1 MLCGVSS
8 ARSAGSTI
16 SLIIF
21 KEGTDVK
28 AKPVLFQRAGKAFKK
43 ATPTILTCIS
53 AAGVV
58 VTVVLAVKATPKALK
73 CIEKEK
79 EVKNPENG
87 ENLTRMETIAACWRC
102 YIPAAATGIATIGC
116 IFGANALNRR
126 QQASLVSAYA
136 LASRSFTSYKRK
148 VKELYGEEA
157 HKKVMAS
164 LAAEKST
171 KPEISAGS
179 LAQMTSLGFEDANE
193 EERLFYDAISD
204 RYFQATIS
212 QVLQAEYHLNRKFAI
227 GGGFITLNQFYE
239 FLGISKVKGGD
250 EVGWMVSDG
259 LYWVDFDHQKTVVDD
274 GLNGEVECYI
284 IDAPFPPVSEEEW
297 EDMEI

>member
-1 MLCGVSS
+1 MKTKPAL
-8 ARSAGSTI
+8 
-16 SLIIF
+16 F
-21 KEGTDVK
+21 K
-28 AKPVLFQRAGKAFKK
+28 RAGKAFKK

-58 VTVVLAVKATPKALK
+58 VTVALAVKATPKALK
-73 CIEKEK
+73 CIDKAKEA
-79 EVKNPENG
+79 KNAENG
-87 ENLTRMETIAACWRC
+87 ENLTRMETIGACWRC
-102 YIPAAATGIATIGC
+102 YIPAATTGIATIGC

-136 LASRSFTSYKRK
+136 LVSRSFNGYKQK

-157 HKKVMAS
+157 HRKVMAS
-164 LAAEKST
+164 LAAEKSS
-171 KPEISAGS
+171 KPPLYAGS
-179 LAQMTSLGFEDANE
+179 LIQMTSLGFEDAGE

-212 QVLQAEYHLNRKFAI
+212 QVLQAEYHLNRNFALT
-227 GGGFITLNQFYE
+227 GGFITLNQFYE
-239 FLGISKVKGGD
+239 FLGISKVQGGD

-259 LYWVDFDHQKTVVDD
+259 VYWVDFDHQKTVVDD

-297 EDMEI
+297 EYMEI

>member
-1 MLCGVSS
+1 M
-8 ARSAGSTI
+8 
-16 SLIIF
+16 
-21 KEGTDVK
+21 
-28 AKPVLFQRAGKAFKK
+28 
-43 ATPTILTCIS
+43 TCIS

-136 LASRSFTSYKRK
+136 LASRSFNSYKRK

-212 QVLQAEYHLNRKFAI
+212 QVLQAEYHLNRNFAI

>member
-16 SLIIF
+16 SSIIF

-28 AKPVLFQRAGKAFKK
+28 AKPALLQRAGKAFKK

-79 EVKNPENG
+79 EAKTAENG

-136 LASRSFTSYKRK
+136 LASRSFNSYKQK

-179 LAQMTSLGFEDANE
+179 LVQMTSLGFEDANE

-212 QVLQAEYHLNRKFAI
+212 QVLQAEYHLNRNFAI

-250 EVGWMVSDG
+250 EVGWMVSDE

-284 IDAPFPPVSEEEW
+284 IDAPFPPVSEEEY
-297 EDMEI
+297 DKYM

>member
-79 EVKNPENG
+79 AVKNAENS

-102 YIPAAATGIATIGC
+102 YIPAVVTGIATIGC
-116 IFGANALNRR
+116 IFGANTLNRR

-136 LASRSFTSYKRK
+136 LASRSFNSYKQK
-148 VKELYGEEA
+148 VRELYGEEA

-171 KPEISAGS
+171 KPTISAGS
-179 LAQMTSLGFEDANE
+179 LTQMTSVGFEDANE

-212 QVLQAEYHLNRKFAI
+212 QVLQAEYHLNRNFALS
-227 GGGFITLNQFYE
+227 GGFITLNQFYE
-239 FLGISKVKGGD
+239 FLGVSKVRGGD
-250 EVGWMVSDG
+250 EVGWMISDS

>member
-16 SLIIF
+16 SSIIF

-28 AKPVLFQRAGKAFKK
+28 AKPALFQRAGKAFKK

-79 EVKNPENG
+79 EVKNAENG

-116 IFGANALNRR
+116 IFGANVLNRR

-136 LASRSFTSYKRK
+136 LASRSFNNYKQK

-164 LAAEKST
+164 LAAEKSA
-171 KPEISAGS
+171 KPPLYAGS
-179 LAQMTSLGFEDANE
+179 LTQMTSLGFEDAGE

-212 QVLQAEYHLNRKFAI
+212 QVLQAEYHLNRNFALT
-227 GGGFITLNQFYE
+227 GGFITLNQFYE
-239 FLGISKVKGGD
+239 FLGISKVQGGD
-250 EVGWMVSDG
+250 EVGWMVSDS

>member
-1 MLCGVSS
+1 M
-8 ARSAGSTI
+8 
-16 SLIIF
+16 
-21 KEGTDVK
+21 K
-28 AKPVLFQRAGKAFKK
+28 AKSALLKRAGKVFKK

-58 VTVVLAVKATPKALK
+58 ATVVLAVRSTPKALK
-73 CIEKEK
+73 CIEEAKAA
-79 EVKNPENG
+79 KNTENG
-87 ENLTRMETIAACWRC
+87 ENLTQMETMAACWRC
-102 YIPAAATGIATIGC
+102 YIPAAVTGIATIGC
-116 IFGANALNRR
+116 IFGANALNRH

-136 LASRSFTSYKRK
+136 LVSRSFNSYKQK
-148 VKELYGEEA
+148 VKEFYGEEA

-171 KPEISAGS
+171 KPPLYAGS
-179 LAQMTSLGFEDANE
+179 LTQMTSLGFEDVGE

-212 QVLQAEYHLNRKFAI
+212 QVLQAEYHLNRNFALT
-227 GGGFITLNQFYE
+227 GGFITLNQFYE
-239 FLGISKVKGGD
+239 FLGISKVPGGD

-284 IDAPFPPVSEEEW
+284 IDAPFPPVTEQEY
-297 EDMEI
+297 EDMEL

>member
-1 MLCGVSS
+1 M
-8 ARSAGSTI
+8 
-16 SLIIF
+16 
-21 KEGTDVK
+21 
-28 AKPVLFQRAGKAFKK
+28 
-43 ATPTILTCIS
+43 
-53 AAGVV
+53 
-58 VTVVLAVKATPKALK
+58 
-73 CIEKEK
+73 
-79 EVKNPENG
+79 
-87 ENLTRMETIAACWRC
+87 
-102 YIPAAATGIATIGC
+102 
-116 IFGANALNRR
+116 
-126 QQASLVSAYA
+126 VSAYA
-136 LASRSFTSYKRK
+136 LASRSFNSYKQK

-171 KPEISAGS
+171 KPTISAGS
-179 LAQMTSLGFEDANE
+179 LAQMTSVGFEDANE

-212 QVLQAEYHLNRKFAI
+212 QVLQAEYHLNRNFALS
-227 GGGFITLNQFYE
+227 GGFITLNQFYE
-239 FLGISKVKGGD
+239 FLGVSKVSGGD

-259 LYWVDFDHQKTVVDD
+259 LYWVDFDHQKTMVDD

>member
-1 MLCGVSS
+1 MNSV
-8 ARSAGSTI
+8 RSAGNTI
-16 SLIIF
+16 SSIIF
-21 KEGTDVK
+21 KEGTNVK
-28 AKPVLFQRAGKAFKK
+28 AKPALLKRAGKAFKK

-116 IFGANALNRR
+116 IFSANALNRR

-136 LASRSFTSYKRK
+136 LASRSFNSYKRK

-157 HKKVMAS
+157 HEKVMAS

-212 QVLQAEYHLNRKFAI
+212 QVLQAEYHLNRNFAI

-250 EVGWMVSDG
+250 EVGWMVSDE

-284 IDAPFPPVSEEEW
+284 IDAPFPPVSEEEY
-297 EDMEI
+297 DKYM

>member
-16 SLIIF
+16 SSIIF

-28 AKPVLFQRAGKAFKK
+28 AKPALFQRAGKAFKK

-79 EVKNPENG
+79 EVKNAENG

-116 IFGANALNRR
+116 IFGANVLNQR

-136 LASRSFTSYKRK
+136 LASRSFNS
-148 VKELYGEEA
+148 

-171 KPEISAGS
+171 KPTISAGS
-179 LAQMTSLGFEDANE
+179 LAQMTSVGFEDANE

-212 QVLQAEYHLNRKFAI
+212 QVLQAEYHLNRNFALS
-227 GGGFITLNQFYE
+227 GGFITLNQFYE
-239 FLGISKVKGGD
+239 FLGVSKVSGGD

-259 LYWVDFDHQKTVVDD
+259 LYWVDFDHQKTMVDD

>member
-1 MLCGVSS
+1 MNSVKSV
-8 ARSAGSTI
+8 GSTT
-16 SLIIF
+16 SSIIF
-21 KEGTDVK
+21 KEGTNVK
-28 AKPVLFQRAGKAFKK
+28 AKPVLLKRAGKAFKK

-87 ENLTRMETIAACWRC
+87 EKLTRMETIAACWRC

-136 LASRSFTSYKRK
+136 LASRSFNSYKQK

-179 LAQMTSLGFEDANE
+179 LVQMTSLGFEDANE

-212 QVLQAEYHLNRKFAI
+212 QVLQAEYHLNRNFAI

-250 EVGWMVSDG
+250 EVGWMVSDE

-284 IDAPFPPVSEEEW
+284 IDAPFPPVSEEEY
-297 EDMEI
+297 DKYM

>member
-1 MLCGVSS
+1 M
-8 ARSAGSTI
+8 
-16 SLIIF
+16 
-21 KEGTDVK
+21 K
-28 AKPVLFQRAGKAFKK
+28 AKPALLQRAGKAFKK

-79 EVKNPENG
+79 EAKTAENG

-136 LASRSFTSYKRK
+136 LASRSFNSYKQK

-179 LAQMTSLGFEDANE
+179 LVQMTSLGFEDANE

-212 QVLQAEYHLNRKFAI
+212 QVLQAEYHLNRNFAI

-250 EVGWMVSDG
+250 EVGWMVSDE

-284 IDAPFPPVSEEEW
+284 IDAPFPPVSEEEY
-297 EDMEI
+297 DKYM